1 MLIDV
6 PLRFEFNR
14 QTPGIAVLFTGYK
27 LFVQEKNI

>member
-6 PLRFEFNR
+6 PLFEFNR